1 MGETRRRREGRA
13 AGSLRGCIFRERMER
28 LAVDFEKCTLPP
40 DPISLSLSLFIPRV
54 ATCCDP
60 VPPKATLER

>member
-40 DPISLSLSLFIPRV
+40 DPISLSLSLSLYSASRH
-54 ATCCDP
+54 
-60 VPPKATLER
+60 LL